1 MKTGNDVGDWIR
13 LTEDRV
19 YWWAF
24 ACLVMNTFDMDMSYT
39 RVLHSKVA
47 YL

>member
-1 MKTGNDVGDWIR
+1 MGVMETGYDVGDWIQ

-24 ACLVMNTFDMDMSYT
+24 ACMVMNILFPNNEQSFD
-39 RVLHSKVA
+39 
-47 YL
+47 